1 MCAGTAKRLTRLGG
15 TQMAKL
21 QTLDQQ
27 RAAFAWDKVS
37 ALSGS
42 KVYRDYRSLA
52 RQLPAMVQTN
62 GLAQTLAF
70 LLTAGEAKK
79 SLYQHLQQWLC
90 GTAPYPVYPTNADK
104 EINLMRRLTN
114 GDSLTLRH
122 ATLEVQALA
131 LWLKRFAE
139 ALDTEATETTAAMTG
154 KGG

>member
-1 MCAGTAKRLTRLGG
+1 MAG
-15 TQMAKL
+15 L

-37 ALSGS
+37 ALGGS
-42 KVYRDYRSLA
+42 KEYRSLV

-70 LLTAGEAKK
+70 LLAPSGAKK
-79 SLYQHLQQWLC
+79 DLYQQLQQWLC
-90 GTAPYPVYPTNADK
+90 TAAPHPVYPTQADE
-104 EINLMRRLTN
+104 EIHLMRRLTR
-114 GDSLTLRH
+114 GDSQTLRH

-139 ALDTEATETTAAMTG
+139 ALDTEAAVPLTPETERV
-154 KGG
+154 